1 MRYSLRQLEVF
12 VAVARTAS
20 VTLAGDELGLS
31 QSAAS
36 GALAELEQQFSVRLF
51 DRIGRR
57 VRLSELGHALRPR
70 AEAVL
75 AQAQELEALLAGKR
89 PIGRLRV
96 GATLTIGNF
105 VAVPLMASYLEIDP
119 AAVVTL
125 DIANTEEVAR
135 RVENFE
141 IDIGLIEGE
150 LSHPELHVTPFC
162 DDELVVFSAPTHP
175 LARKRTL
182 NDEDLIAASWVV
194 RESGSGTRQTFDRGM
209 HGLVAQLHI
218 AHEMRHLAVIKRAV
232 EAGLGIGCVSKLA
245 LTEEVAR
252 GSLKTYR
259 VPHRDFRRHF
269 FTVLHREKH
278 RTAALDRWIA
288 LCIDYGRHGRAR
300 PSA

>member
-12 VAVARTAS
+12 VTVARTES

-36 GALAELEQQFSVRLF
+36 GALAELEHQFSVRLF

-57 VRLSELGHALRPR
+57 VRLSELGHALRPH

-89 PIGRLRV
+89 PIGKLRV

-105 VAVPLMASYLEIDP
+105 VAVPLMARYLEMDP
-119 AAVVTL
+119 EAVVTL

-135 RVENFE
+135 RVANFE

-150 LSHPELHVTPFC
+150 LSHPELQVTPFC
-162 DDELVVFSAPTHP
+162 DDELVVFSASTHA

-182 NDEDLIAASWVV
+182 SDADLVAASWVV

-209 HGLVAQLHI
+209 YGLVSKLRI

-232 EAGLGIGCVSKLA
+232 EAGLGLGCVSRLA
-245 LTEEVAR
+245 LADEVAR

-259 VPHRDFRRHF
+259 VPHRDFRRSF

-288 LCIDYGRHGRAR
+288 LCVDYGRHGRA
-300 PSA
+300 